1 MGKTKKKNTGN
12 PEKLPK
18 VKQTNTFKPHNKKKT
33 NWSKPKQSI
42 TGSLLE
48 NVVSIQE
55 KRFLKNQKKKPR
67 RFRSKLNN
75 KESNVTQKLTS
86 RGQSA
91 FTVLK
96 ESESDG
102 KSTGEVDDKK
112 LSPRNCPS
120 AIKQKANTTVSC
132 EIVSEKQNSSQSK
145 AKGKLR
151 QATQTSKGLEESVRI
166 SDGKNQGKSTV
177 PVKTI
182 KKKNRSGNKGSRK
195 DLKPNLKRKQESSEV
210 LIEETVASEGNSHVK
225 IKISGILVNKGNLY
239 MYINMQF

>member
-18 VKQTNTFKPHNKKKT
+18 VKQINTFKPHNKKKT

-102 KSTGEVDDKK
+102 KSTVEVDDKTS
-112 LSPRNCPS
+112 SPRNCPS
-120 AIKQKANTTVSC
+120 AIKQKSNTTVSC

-145 AKGKLR
+145 AEEKLP
-151 QATQTSKGLEESVRI
+151 QAAQTSKGLEKSVRK
-166 SDGKNQGKSTV
+166 SDGKNQGNSTV
-177 PVKTI
+177 PVKSI
-182 KKKNRSGNKGSRK
+182 KKKNRTGNKASRK

-210 LIEETVASEGNSHVK
+210 LIEETVASEGNSHVE
-225 IKISGILVNKGNLY
+225 IKISGILVYKGNLY

>member
-18 VKQTNTFKPHNKKKT
+18 LKQTNTFKPHNKKKT

-75 KESNVTQKLTS
+75 KESNVTQKLTN

-96 ESESDG
+96 DDG
-102 KSTGEVDDKK
+102 KSPGEVDDKK
-112 LSPRNCPS
+112 SSPRNCPS

-145 AKGKLR
+145 AEGNLP
-151 QATQTSKGLEESVRI
+151 QATQTSKGLEKSVRK
-166 SDGKNQGKSTV
+166 SDGKSTV

-182 KKKNRSGNKGSRK
+182 KKKNRTGNKGSRK

-210 LIEETVASEGNSHVK
+210 LIEETRASEGNSHEK
-225 IKISGILVNKGNLY
+225 IKISGILVYKGNLY
-239 MYINMQF
+239 MYINIQFLS

>member
-1 MGKTKKKNTGN
+1 MGKTNKKNTGN

-75 KESNVTQKLTS
+75 KESNVAQKLTN

-96 ESESDG
+96 DDG
-102 KSTGEVDDKK
+102 KSPGEVDDKK
-112 LSPRNCPS
+112 SSPRNCPS
-120 AIKQKANTTVSC
+120 AIKHTTVSC

-145 AKGKLR
+145 AKGNLP
-151 QATQTSKGLEESVRI
+151 QATQTSKGLEKSVRK
-166 SDGKNQGKSTV
+166 SDGKSTV

-182 KKKNRSGNKGSRK
+182 KKKNRTGNKGSRK

-210 LIEETVASEGNSHVK
+210 LIEETVASEGNSRVK
-225 IKISGILVNKGNLY
+225 IKISGILIYNGTLY
-239 MYINMQF
+239 MYIYTCNFKAKLTLI